1 MKKILFPIFV
11 NNKGGNILSTISIC
25 NNLDKNLFK
34 ITILLIGLK
43 NTRNIYKKIIHKKK
57 INIKQLQFD
66 TIPQGLNLS
75 YLFSIFKFLRK
86 NKYDI
91 IHTNDGFLNLSFS
104 IVRLFVKFNQ
114 ILHIRN
120 TDNSKRNYLSFI
132 VSSKIICISNFVYQ
146 KNSKF
151 F

>member
-1 MKKILFPIFV
+1 M
-11 NNKGGNILSTISIC
+11 
-25 NNLDKNLFK
+25 
-34 ITILLIGLK
+34 LIGLK

-120 TDNSKRNYLSFI
+120 TDNSKRN
-132 VSSKIICISNFVYQ
+132 C
-146 KNSKF
+146 
-151 F
+151 

>member
-25 NNLDKNLFK
+25 KNLDKNLFQ
-34 ITILLIGLK
+34 ITILLIGFK
-43 NTRNIYKKIIHKKK
+43 NKRNIYKINYSKGK
-57 INIKQLQFD
+57 INIKYLPFD
-66 TIPQGLNLS
+66 KITKVSKFKLYI
-75 YLFSIFKFLRK
+75 FIFKFLRK

-104 IVRLFVKFNQ
+104 IVRLFIKFNQ

-120 TDNSKRNYLSFI
+120 TDNSKG
-132 VSSKIICISNFVYQ
+132 II
-146 KNSKF
+146 
-151 F
+151 